1 MPKPRP
7 GEVLF
12 RVRVRGAVRRPGK
25 HAYDVEMLFGDSASA
40 DGSGKRLAYVF
51 DRRGDRRHKRL
62 IDPDTGEV
70 LLEESGRLSDHH
82 GHGSA
87 KPR

>member
-12 RVRVRGAVRRPGK
+12 RVRVRGAIPRPGK
-25 HAYDVEMLFGDSASA
+25 HPHDVDRRY
-40 DGSGKRLAYVF
+40 KRLT
-51 DRRGDRRHKRL
+51 
-62 IDPDTGEV
+62 DPDTGEV
-70 LLEESGRLSDHH
+70 LREESGRLSDHH

-87 KPR
+87 KRR